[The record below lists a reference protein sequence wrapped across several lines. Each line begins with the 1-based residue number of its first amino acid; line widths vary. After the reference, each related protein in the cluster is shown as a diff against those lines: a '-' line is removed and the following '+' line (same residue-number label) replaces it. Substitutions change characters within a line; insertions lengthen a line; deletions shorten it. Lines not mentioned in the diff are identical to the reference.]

1 MPTPMTLETPRCQTE
16 CRNSPPILKR
26 AGEWGE
32 VEVDGPQVCRKRMV
46 PLMCIVIL
54 LCDLTSKHL
63 VFDDCRDAY
72 KLTFWWGDSTTR
84 LCSNQV
90 KKLSVEKKLATH
102 IHMRGFEKAWR
113 VWWVRSA
120 SWLGLRL
127 HCYREYTLDGTIT
140 GLGMEVSMST
150 WEHVINLPKCSCWL
164 SSKYPQ
170 IKTT

>member
-16 CRNSPPILKR
+16 CRNSPPISKR
-26 AGEWGE
+26 VGEWGE
-32 VEVDGPQVCRKRMV
+32 VEVDGPQVRRKRMV

-63 VFDDCRDAY
+63 VFDDCRDTY
-72 KLTFWWGDSTTR
+72 KLTFRWGDSTTW

-90 KKLSVEKKLATH
+90 KKLSVEKKLATR
-102 IHMRGFEKAWR
+102 IHTRGFEKAWR
-113 VWWVRSA
+113 VWWVRLA

-127 HCYREYTLDGTIT
+127 RRYQEYTLNGTIT
-140 GLGMEVSMST
+140 GPEMEVGMST
-150 WEHVINLPKCSCWL
+150 WEHIINLPKCSCWL
-164 SSKYPQ
+164 SSKHPQ